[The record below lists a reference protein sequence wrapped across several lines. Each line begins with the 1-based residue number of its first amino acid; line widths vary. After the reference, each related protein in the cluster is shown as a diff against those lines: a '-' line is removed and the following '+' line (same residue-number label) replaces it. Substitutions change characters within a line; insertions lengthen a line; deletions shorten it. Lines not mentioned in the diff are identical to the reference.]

1 MFIIV
6 AIFVMLLLGTMGLMF
21 YIFDEDYFN

>member
-6 AIFVMLLLGTMGLMF
+6 AIFVMLLIGATGLMF
-21 YIFDEDYFN
+21 YIFDDDYFD